1 MSLQDSTPWP
11 SGVLHRHTLLLGA
24 PRPSSGSSHVLSTL
38 QVQPPCSQQRGSCF
52 LACYV
57 LFWNRKGHP
66 LPLDEHWKQQSWQ
79 SISSAAHLEQNGWI
93 ESCCARWKEL
103 HCAQCHTAPSAHDP
117 SLPIRLEV
125 PWFHQVALLSH
136 SRELAAQSSTRHSS
150 HAALCNPYI

>member
-93 ESCCARWKEL
+93 GSCCARWKEL
-103 HCAQCHTAPSAHDP
+103 HCAQYHTAPSAHDP